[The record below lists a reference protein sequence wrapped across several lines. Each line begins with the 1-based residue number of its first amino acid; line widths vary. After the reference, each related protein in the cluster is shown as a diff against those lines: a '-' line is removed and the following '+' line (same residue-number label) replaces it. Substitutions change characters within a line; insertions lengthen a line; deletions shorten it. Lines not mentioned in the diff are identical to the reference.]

1 MQLLV
6 GDESLQF
13 RFVSGKTNPTTVA
26 HNVTYNKSTKILTAP
41 AGILQHMTLGIK
53 DISSSHKVNEYKF
66 WDMELYNSPPLVEP
80 DKSYYLY
87 AKVSKTSSKGVF
99 RLSEDAIKIEGEAGY
114 YHLLVGVLTDL

>member
-1 MQLLV
+1 MVLRIYHLLIR
-6 GDESLQF
+6 Q
-13 RFVSGKTNPTTVA
+13 
-26 HNVTYNKSTKILTAP
+26 
-41 AGILQHMTLGIK
+41 
-53 DISSSHKVNEYKF
+53 NEYKF

-114 YHLLVGVLTDL
+114 YHLLVGVLNSEYESARSFVELYGFVEILPGTNNG